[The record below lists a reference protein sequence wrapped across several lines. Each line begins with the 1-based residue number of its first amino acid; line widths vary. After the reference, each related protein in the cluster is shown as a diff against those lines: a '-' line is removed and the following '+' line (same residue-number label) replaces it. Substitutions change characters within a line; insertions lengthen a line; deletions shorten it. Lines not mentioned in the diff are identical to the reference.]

1 MSNNINA
8 NDGRIMTEKQL
19 WAHFVA
25 HPIHV
30 SLGSGTVIERYTP
43 DHMVRDPG
51 SWGCLLD
58 FSDSVARD
66 LLVADDPEDELRRRL
81 DEMGAYVAGLK
92 SVLEDF
98 RRVKEAYLIEDDDDD
113 DLFCLPGSSMAAEV
127 A

>member
-8 NDGRIMTEKQL
+8 NDAWVLTEKQL

-51 SWGCLLD
+51 AWECMSE
-58 FSDSVARD
+58 FA
-66 LLVADDPEDELRRRL
+66 DELGDAL
-81 DEMGAYVAGLK
+81 LSVDEPEHELQHRIEEIEAYAAGLK

-98 RRVKEAYLIEDDDDD
+98 RRVKGACLIEDDCDD
-113 DLFCLPGSSMAAEV
+113 DLFFLPGSPVKEDA
-127 A
+127 